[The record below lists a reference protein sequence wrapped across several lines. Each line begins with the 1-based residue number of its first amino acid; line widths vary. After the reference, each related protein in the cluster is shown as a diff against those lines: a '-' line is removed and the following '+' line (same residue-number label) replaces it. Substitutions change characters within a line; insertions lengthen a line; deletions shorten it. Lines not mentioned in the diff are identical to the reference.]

1 MSAVTIENHD
11 GRYRLRWLYLGKRY
25 TMSCGVPAT
34 PTGKAIAKQKAAQI
48 EIDINAGYF
57 DHTLVK
63 YRPKTLGKTATELS
77 CPELFERFTQHRFK
91 ECGLSP
97 GSRSRYT
104 CIQNYLSSRLD
115 IPAHQV
121 GDRTAG
127 NFAAYLSE
135 RLSGITAK
143 TYIYLI
149 AASWDWAKGRYH
161 VVNPNPWAGLAVKI
175 KTHPQQRVKPFS
187 ASEVKAI
194 IGAFRS
200 SPHYQHYADFV
211 AFLFGVGCRFGEGA
225 GLQWKHVADDF
236 RTVWIGESVS
246 RGHRKSTK
254 TGKSRTVMLSPMVAK
269 MLGDRHAALDPKP
282 DDLVF
287 PSPKNLPINDHRF
300 RARAWKAILEQC
312 HIEYRKPY
320 AVRHSA
326 ISHALA
332 SGANPM
338 DLAEQ
343 TGHDKRVLLDV
354 YAHAIAKQSLFVE
367 F

>member
-1 MSAVTIENHD
+1 MKITIENHD
-11 GRYRLRWLYLGKRY
+11 GRYRLRWLYLGKRF

-48 EIDINAGYF
+48 EKDLLNDYF
-57 DHTLVK
+57 DTTLVK

-77 CPELFERFTQHRFK
+77 CAELFERFTQHRFK
-91 ECGLSP
+91 DYGLSP

-104 CIQNYLSSRLD
+104 CIKGYLSARLD
-115 IPAHQV
+115 MPAHQV

-161 VVNPNPWAGLAVKI
+161 VAAQNPWTGLAVKI
-175 KTHPQQRVKPFS
+175 KTHQQQRVKPFT
-187 ASEVKAI
+187 AAEIQAI
-194 IGAFRS
+194 LGAFRS

-211 AFLFGVGCRFGEGA
+211 SFLFGVGCRFGEAA
-225 GLQWKHVADDF
+225 GLQWKHVGDDF
-236 RTVWIGESVS
+236 QAVWIGESVS
-246 RGHRKSTK
+246 RRHRKSTK
-254 TGKSRTVMLSPMVAK
+254 TGKSRTVTLSPSVAK
-269 MLGDRHAALDPKP
+269 ILGDRHTAIKPKP

-287 PSPKNLPINDHRF
+287 PSPKGLPIDDHRF

-312 HIEYRKPY
+312 RIDYRKPY
-320 AVRHSA
+320 AVRHSV

-332 SGANPM
+332 NGANPM

-343 TGHDKRVLLDV
+343 TGHDKRVLLST
-354 YAHAIAKQSLFVE
+354 YAHAISNQSLFVE